1 MTYDKYRNRFKKVMD
16 RLVYVN
22 MEQPCC
28 KVESL
33 PNLKKQGGGAMNTYE
48 ILSLLFFG
56 GNFLV
61 ALRSYLLGGF
71 TYIDRNNKHK

>member
-1 MTYDKYRNRFKKVMD
+1 
-16 RLVYVN
+16 

-33 PNLKKQGGGAMNTYE
+33 PILKKKGVGAMNTYE

-56 GNFLV
+56 GNFLI
-61 ALRSYLLGGF
+61 ALL
-71 TYIDRNNKHK
+71 TYIDRNNKRK

>member
-1 MTYDKYRNRFKKVMD
+1 MTLYDKIFTWSNRV
-16 RLVYVN
+16 
-22 MEQPCC
+22 C

-33 PNLKKQGGGAMNTYE
+33 PNLNKEGRCAMNTYE

-61 ALRSYLLGGF
+61 ALL
-71 TYIDRNNKHK
+71 TYIDRNNKRK